1 MLKWP
6 FQAINRHNRDRSSIL
21 RHIPI
26 ALEPSKA
33 QRLRYD
39 YEEHASFLRSF
50 VTPSTAGQHRPG
62 GPQQTSCEES
72 VARLLSFTMGSGY
85 RRRHFQV
92 HYFTGM
98 GVICASQGVTHRAH
112 GHAGP

>member
-6 FQAINRHNRDRSSIL
+6 FQAINRHNRDMSSTI

-33 QRLRYD
+33 QRLRSTFIL
-39 YEEHASFLRSF
+39 H
-50 VTPSTAGQHRPG
+50 PSAEALNG

-72 VARLLSFTMGSGY
+72 VMCLLSFTKGSAIES
-85 RRRHFQV
+85 HHCQS
-92 HYFTGM
+92 H
-98 GVICASQGVTHRAH
+98 
-112 GHAGP
+112 